1 MEPKVNYIVVGA
13 FVLLLGF
20 TVLGA
25 IFWLGKTDYRGIYDR
40 YDVYTR
46 SRWPGSAWIRPSS
59 IAESTSGG

>member
-25 IFWLGKTDYRGIYDR
+25 ISGWEDGL
-40 YDVYTR
+40 
-46 SRWPGSAWIRPSS
+46 SRHL
-59 IAESTSGG
+59 